1 MQIVNK
7 LSLYYLSQLIEFARC
22 AYGVI
27 HAEHFPDIT
36 RGRISRHPRYGK
48 AEVLT
53 LGNLYVNELVT
64 CDFKSSSPV
73 TVSLL

>member
-36 RGRISRHPRYGK
+36 RTS
-48 AEVLT
+48 T
-53 LGNLYVNELVT
+53 
-64 CDFKSSSPV
+64 
-73 TVSLL
+73 